1 MKSGAETFGGE
12 PRVPLSGERGGGCG
26 VRRRQTFFTVSVVL
40 ISAPPSC
47 GNPTTWNSAAKTEIG
62 WLSSSPNEIFA
73 VPPAQAE
80 EEATSVGA
88 DIIAPGAQPQAYSLL
103 VDCLWLS
110 PALKKFTTASRT
122 GSAGAGRQE
131 PNCCQRVTLQPGEHD
146 HRQRGATY

>member
-88 DIIAPGAQPQAYSLL
+88 DIIAPGAYESTKRSATGLL
-103 VDCLWLS
+103 
-110 PALKKFTTASRT
+110 P
-122 GSAGAGRQE
+122 AGR
-131 PNCCQRVTLQPGEHD
+131 LLMAQPS
-146 HRQRGATY
+146 T